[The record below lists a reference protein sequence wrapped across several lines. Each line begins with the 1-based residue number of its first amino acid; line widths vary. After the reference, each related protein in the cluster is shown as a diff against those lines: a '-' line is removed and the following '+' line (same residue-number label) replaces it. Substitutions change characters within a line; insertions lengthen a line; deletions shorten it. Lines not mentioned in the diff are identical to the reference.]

1 VIKRPAR
8 LIAIAISLVTFLITT
23 PYAAVRTIIPSKTN
37 STLEAAV
44 SAARDYDTLKIMPG
58 TYFASNVK
66 INKPLTLEG
75 VGYPTITALSHGM
88 IFIISSSDV
97 NIRGLRFINT
107 PVSFIKENSAILLE
121 KVQNCKIENNQFY
134 DNFFAIYASNSAG
147 CEIKN
152 NVIVGSSTNVISAGN
167 GIHLWY
173 CKNMAVAGNTV
184 ISHRDGIY
192 FEFVKSS
199 SVKDNSISENLRYG
213 LHFMF
218 SDSCD
223 YENNRFVKNGAGVA
237 VMYTRHVVM
246 LNNEFKESWGGA
258 AYGLLLK
265 DIKDCRISGNRFE
278 KNSIAIHVE
287 GSDRILIENN
297 LLVDNGWAIKI
308 MANCLDNQITN
319 NDFVNNSFQVATN
332 SRSSRSTFSSN
343 YWSSYKGFDL
353 DRDGYGDVA
362 YRPVSL
368 YSLLVESNPPT
379 LLLLRSF
386 TIEALDLAER
396 IIPTLTPETLVDSRP
411 RMRPNL

>member
-1 VIKRPAR
+1 
-8 LIAIAISLVTFLITT
+8 
-23 PYAAVRTIIPSKTN
+23 
-37 STLEAAV
+37 
-44 SAARDYDTLKIMPG
+44 
-58 TYFASNVK
+58 
-66 INKPLTLEG
+66 
-75 VGYPTITALSHGM
+75 
-88 IFIISSSDV
+88 
-97 NIRGLRFINT
+97 
-107 PVSFIKENSAILLE
+107 
-121 KVQNCKIENNQFY
+121 
-134 DNFFAIYASNSAG
+134 
-147 CEIKN
+147 
-152 NVIVGSSTNVISAGN
+152 
-167 GIHLWY
+167 
-173 CKNMAVAGNTV
+173 MAVAGNTV